1 MRTRLLLTVGKE
13 EARSGWLLCFLFIY
27 SGLHLA
33 VAEAN
38 TICQNTEY
46 KENCADCCVA
56 MSRDEAIWQVL
67 GYCKREQSEL
77 NVPFYLDDSR
87 SGTSVTFPAK
97 VMERVCK
104 DAQKEKPAKESV
116 DDCLKVCRSKAKKPK

>member
-1 MRTRLLLTVGKE
+1 MWTGLVLVVVNEKARMGLLL
-13 EARSGWLLCFLFIY
+13 CLFCIC

-33 VAEAN
+33 VAGTN

-56 MSRDEAIWQVL
+56 MSRDEANWQVL

-116 DDCLKVCRSKAKKPK
+116 DDCLKVCRSKAKRPK